1 MPRAAWL
8 SVVPHASLHCAFQ
21 RAARHGIQDFAG
33 RSLKVDI
40 SLPKEKG
47 KGGKVPYHCHS
58 WPCRLT
64 DAILTRTQLAS

>member
-1 MPRAAWL
+1 
-8 SVVPHASLHCAFQ
+8 VPHASLHGAFP

-47 KGGKVPYHCHS
+47 GKVP
-58 WPCRLT
+58 T
-64 DAILTRTQLAS
+64 ATRGPVG